1 MEPIVQK
8 DLLTWLMGF
17 LYSAAHYLGVG
28 IVAVVQRILPSAK
41 PLETLVDPIGFLG
54 LLSIFV
60 VLVSV
65 ARKVAVIVLAAGW
78 ALILVR
84 IVLMALKVG

>member
-1 MEPIVQK
+1 MQK
-8 DLLTWLMGF
+8 DLLTQLMGF
-17 LYSAAHYLGVG
+17 VYSAAHYLGVG

-41 PLETLVDPIGFLG
+41 NLETLADPIGFLG
-54 LLSIFV
+54 ILSIFV

-65 ARKVAVIVLAAGW
+65 ARKVAVIVLVAGW

-84 IVLMALKVG
+84 IVLMAFKVG

>member
-1 MEPIVQK
+1 MQK
-8 DLLTWLMGF
+8 DLLTQLMGF
-17 LYSAAHYLGVG
+17 VYSAAHYLGLG

-41 PLETLVDPIGFLG
+41 NLALLADPIGFIG
-54 LLSIFV
+54 ILSLFV

-65 ARKVAVIVLAAGW
+65 ARRVAIIVLVAGW

-84 IVLMALKVG
+84 IVLMAFRVG

>member
-1 MEPIVQK
+1 MQK
-8 DLLTWLMGF
+8 DLLTQLMGF

-41 PLETLVDPIGFLG
+41 NLEALADPIGFLG
-54 LLSIFV
+54 ILSIFV

-65 ARKVAVIVLAAGW
+65 ARKVAIIVLAAGW

-84 IVLMALKVG
+84 VVLMAFKVG